1 MLIYTSQMVQD
12 FFHGD
17 CIHDLSLKENE
28 LHKPFQKTRCQLS
41 TKDSDTF
48 TRRKI
53 YSSWWDLSMDSG
65 TIHRWSSI
73 EMFETPPG
81 QLKCWATKTQKPCYF
96 PDFNPGS
103 LIPGCFSS
111 WLWNNPHKKNT
122 LGRMSFLGP
131 RTTSKGCVAAE
142 ATAPLSPAERKYLA
156 GRLPKNNCYD
166 LEKP

>member
-1 MLIYTSQMVQD
+1 MGIASMI
-12 FFHGD
+12 FHSKKMS
-17 CIHDLSLKENE
+17 ITNLSK
-28 LHKPFQKTRCQLS
+28 KKRCQLS
-41 TKDSDTF
+41 TEDSDTF
-48 TRRKI
+48 TKRTI

-103 LIPGCFSS
+103 LILGCLVHGS
-111 WLWNNPHKKNT
+111 WNNPHKKY

-156 GRLPKNNCYD
+156 ARLPKNKKWPAKNHR
-166 LEKP
+166 KVPSF